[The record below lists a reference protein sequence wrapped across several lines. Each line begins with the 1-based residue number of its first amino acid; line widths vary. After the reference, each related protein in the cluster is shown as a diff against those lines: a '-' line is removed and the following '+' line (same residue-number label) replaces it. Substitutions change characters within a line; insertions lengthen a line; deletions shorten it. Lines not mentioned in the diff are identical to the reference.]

1 VNLLTAMERLHTRR
15 PELRLEFPIAERH
28 LAAGEV
34 ERARATCEAGL
45 AAKPGYYQLHL
56 TLGKIAQ
63 QEGRVTDAIA
73 AFERVLQAS
82 PENRLAAKHLL
93 PLLLQ
98 TGRGREVPALLSR
111 FPDLAVDAPA
121 SAAWRGARADTRPAP
136 PPTAPPR
143 LPTPGGVL
151 PRPFVNPTVA
161 ELYCSQ
167 GHPDKAAAIYEELLR
182 IRPHDA
188 AIRAR
193 LAALRDE
200 AGPQSVETR

>member
-34 ERARATCEAGL
+34 ERARTTCEAGL
-45 AAKPGYYQLHL
+45 AAKPNYYQLHL

-63 QEGRVTDAIA
+63 HEGRVADAIT

-111 FPDLAVDAPA
+111 FPDLAAGA
-121 SAAWRGARADTRPAP
+121 SASPTRRGARADTPPAP
-136 PPTAPPR
+136 PPTAPAR
-143 LPTPGGVL
+143 LPTPGGAL

-193 LAALRDE
+193 LSALRDE